1 MTIVL
6 WNIRSA
12 WNVGSIIRS
21 CDAVGADVILV
32 GYTPRPEG
40 LTLKAVVKTAIGA
53 EKNVKWQAFEH
64 YQEVLQALPNYQH
77 WGIEINQESQDI
89 LEFLDESK
97 TRTFKGDNHSEKTKN
112 NQNNKENGSEA
123 NHECNHENN
132 HENKPSW
139 ENTCL
144 WFGNEITGLPVEVG
158 QNLTGQLHLP
168 MKGQK
173 ESLNVSNTVTAAA
186 YLWMWGTK

>member
-21 CDAVGADVILV
+21 CDAVGADLILV

-64 YQEVLQALPNYQH
+64 YQEVLQALPSHQH
-77 WGIEINQESQDI
+77 WGIEINEKSQDI
-89 LEFLDESK
+89 LDFLENPS
-97 TRTFKGDNHSEKTKN
+97 
-112 NQNNKENGSEA
+112 NKA
-123 NHECNHENN
+123 
-132 HENKPSW
+132 SW
-139 ENTCL
+139 NNTCL
-144 WFGNEITGLPVEVG
+144 WFGNEISGLTEEVG
-158 QNLTGQLHLP
+158 QHLHGQLHLP
-168 MKGQK
+168 MFGKK
-173 ESLNVSNTVTAAA
+173 ESLNVANTVTSTA
-186 YLWMWGTK
+186 YLWMWGSRGEK

>member
-77 WGIEINQESQDI
+77 WGIEINQQSQDI

-97 TRTFKGDNHSEKTKN
+97 ACLSENNNHPEKLKDDQNNEEAEQEINHESNYKTK
-112 NQNNKENGSEA
+112 A
-123 NHECNHENN
+123 
-132 HENKPSW
+132 SW

-144 WFGNEITGLPVEVG
+144 WFGNEITGLPDEVG